1 MFLLVLTFFGLTPQ
15 YRNHLFSQIHDL
27 VFHGGGGFEH
37 SSVYNM
43 PIWLRRFHIQ
53 KISKY
58 NEDQNKKI
66 ENAQKKNNIPSNKVQ
81 GPNIKPSSTYNF
93 KK

>member
-1 MFLLVLTFFGLTPQ
+1 M
-15 YRNHLFSQIHDL
+15 HDL
-27 VFHGGGGFEH
+27 VFHGGGGFQH

-53 KISKY
+53 KINEY
-58 NEDQNKKI
+58 NKEENERMEKAKKGSPLNKDTKI
-66 ENAQKKNNIPSNKVQ
+66 H
-81 GPNIKPSSTYNF
+81 GPNINPSSIYNF